1 MEKNRTDGDGFEI
14 LRCTKNDIPEIL
26 AVMREAEAGLTSRDW
41 YVTVG
46 RDFFEAH
53 MEREGFVL
61 KAVER
66 QSGRLAGFLA
76 VRIPG
81 KAEDNLGRFLQLGE
95 EELLQ
100 VAHMESAAVASDFR
114 GNGLQGRMMAE
125 AERILREQGFSRFM
139 GTVHPSNCYSRNHF
153 LRLGYRAAARTE
165 MYGGLTRDV
174 MVKEA
179 EDGDAQKA
187 SDHIFEKNC

>member
-41 YVTVG
+41 YVTDG

-81 KAEDNLGRFLQLGE
+81 ESRDNLGRFLGLTE
-95 EELLQ
+95 ADLLRT
-100 VAHMESAAVASDFR
+100 AHMESAAVASAFR
-114 GNGLQGRMMAE
+114 GHGLQGRMMAE
-125 AERILREQGFSRFM
+125 AERMLRERGFSWLM
-139 GTVHPSNCYSRNHF
+139 GTVHPENIYSRNHF
-153 LRLGYRAAARTE
+153 LKLGYEAAVRTE
-165 MYGGLTRDV
+165 MYGGLPREI
-174 MVKEA
+174 MVK
-179 EDGDAQKA
+179 KL
-187 SDHIFEKNC
+187 